1 MPKERI
7 HKRGE
12 GWADLL
18 VIWDKHPDP
27 IEKPF
32 DQNVRLFI
40 AAANENPGPSG
51 AFYFHPDNP
60 AEMGL
65 DEGNA
70 VGPVDIELDRA
81 QVNYLIQVLR
91 RARDQVYGRD
101 E

>member
-18 VIWDKHPDP
+18 VIWDKNPVP
-27 IEKPF
+27 IEQK
-32 DQNVRLFI
+32 VRLFI
-40 AAANENPGPSG
+40 AAANENPGPTG
-51 AFYFHPDNP
+51 GFYFHPDNP

-65 DEGNA
+65 DDGNA